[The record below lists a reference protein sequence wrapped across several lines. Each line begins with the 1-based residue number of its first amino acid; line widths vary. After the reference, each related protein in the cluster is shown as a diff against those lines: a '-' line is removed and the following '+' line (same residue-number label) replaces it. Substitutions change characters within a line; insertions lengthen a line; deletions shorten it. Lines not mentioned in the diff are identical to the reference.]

1 MGARRAVTIAG
12 RGVRSAVRRGMTLME
27 TLIAIVI
34 LASVLIGLGEF
45 MAQFAHTTK
54 VSALQQRGLDLA
66 TDRIDSVQHS
76 QTYASIDS
84 MAAVENISL
93 DSTVYQR
100 TTLVQH
106 IGGGPT
112 DTMDYRTVTV
122 SVALPTVTAPVR
134 KTTII
139 AAF

>member
-1 MGARRAVTIAG
+1 MITVRRARSRG
-12 RGVRSAVRRGMTLME
+12 RPGMSLIE

-76 QTYASIDS
+76 QTYVSIDS
-84 MAAVENISL
+84 MAAVENVVL

-122 SVALPTVTAPVR
+122 SVALPTVPVPVR
-134 KTTII
+134 KTTVI

>member
-1 MGARRAVTIAG
+1 MGARRTVTTGG
-12 RGVRSAVRRGMTLME
+12 RGARGAARRGMTLIE

-76 QTYASIDS
+76 QTYTSIDS

-93 DSTVYQR
+93 DSTVYKR

>member
-1 MGARRAVTIAG
+1 MGARRPVTTAG
-12 RGVRSAVRRGMTLME
+12 RDARRGGRHGMTLME

-66 TDRIDSVQHS
+66 TDRIDSVEHS
-76 QTYASIDS
+76 QTYVSIDS
-84 MAAVENISL
+84 MAAVENIAM
-93 DSTVYQR
+93 DSTVYKR

-122 SVALPTVTAPVR
+122 SVALPSVPAPVR

>member
-1 MGARRAVTIAG
+1 MSLI
-12 RGVRSAVRRGMTLME
+12 E

-76 QTYASIDS
+76 QTYVSIDS
-84 MAAVENISL
+84 MATVENVVL

-122 SVALPTVTAPVR
+122 SVALPTVPVPVR
-134 KTTII
+134 KTTVI

>member
-1 MGARRAVTIAG
+1 MTGPRRGLTR
-12 RGVRSAVRRGMTLME
+12 RGMTRRGMTLIE
-27 TLIAIVI
+27 TLVAIVI

-66 TDRIDSVQHS
+66 TDRIDSVEHS
-76 QTYASIDS
+76 QTMRRSTPWPRS
-84 MAAVENISL
+84 RPSRCRL
-93 DSTVYQR
+93 DGVPAQ
-100 TTLVQH
+100 TTYVQH

-122 SVALPTVTAPVR
+122 SVAMPTVTAPVR

>member
-1 MGARRAVTIAG
+1 MGARGPLMRASRVTGA
-12 RGVRSAVRRGMTLME
+12 RRGMTLME
-27 TLIAIVI
+27 TLVAIVI

-66 TDRIDSVQHS
+66 TDRIDSVEHS

-84 MAAVENISL
+84 MAAVESIAM

-100 TTLVQH
+100 TTYIQH

-134 KTTII
+134 KTTMI

>member
-1 MGARRAVTIAG
+1 MGARRTVTTAGSRARAVG
-12 RGVRSAVRRGMTLME
+12 RGGMTLME

-66 TDRIDSVQHS
+66 TDRIDSVEHS

-84 MAAVENISL
+84 MAAVENIAM

-100 TTLVQH
+100 TTMVQH
-106 IGGGPT
+106 VGGGPT

-122 SVALPTVTAPVR
+122 SVALPTVAVPVR
-134 KTTII
+134 KTTMI